1 MTSPFGRGRR
11 DSRKADAPGEGLK
24 ICANPESLTR
34 RARSAAGRGHP
45 RPLGEGGRMLFCT
58 RRSHMKFFLDT
69 ANLEEI
75 GDAASTG
82 VLDGVTTN
90 PTLISKEGNTFEDQL
105 LKICSLVNGPVSAE
119 TVSRDAAGMVE
130 EGRHLAKLHP
140 NIVVKCPMTK
150 EGLKA
155 TRALSEERMRVN
167 VTLVFS
173 APQAIMAAK
182 AGAYF
187 VSPFVGRLD
196 DIGENG
202 MDLIRDIVTIFN
214 NYEFQTQVLVASI
227 RNPIHV
233 VQAGLCG
240 ADICTMPAKIFD
252 QLLKHPLTDK
262 GVEQF
267 LKDWEKVPVIK

>member
-1 MTSPFGRGRR
+1 
-11 DSRKADAPGEGLK
+11 
-24 ICANPESLTR
+24 
-34 RARSAAGRGHP
+34 
-45 RPLGEGGRMLFCT
+45 
-58 RRSHMKFFLDT
+58 MKFFLDT

-155 TRALSEERMRVN
+155 TRSLSEERIRVN

-233 VQAGLCG
+233 VQAGLYG
-240 ADICTMPAKIFD
+240 ADICTMPAKVFD

-267 LKDWEKVPVIK
+267 LKDWERVPVIK

>member
-1 MTSPFGRGRR
+1 
-11 DSRKADAPGEGLK
+11 
-24 ICANPESLTR
+24 
-34 RARSAAGRGHP
+34 
-45 RPLGEGGRMLFCT
+45 
-58 RRSHMKFFLDT
+58 MKFFLDT
-69 ANLEEI
+69 ANLDEI
-75 GDAASTG
+75 RDAASTG
-82 VLDGVTTN
+82 ILDGITTN

-119 TVSRDAAGMVE
+119 TVSPDAAGMIE
-130 EGRHLAKLHP
+130 EGRHLAKLHR

-150 EGLKA
+150 EGLRA
-155 TRALSEERMRVN
+155 TKLLSEENIRVN

-196 DIGENG
+196 DAGQSG
-202 MDLIRDIVTIFN
+202 MDLIRDIVTIFS
-214 NYEFQTQVLVASI
+214 NYEFKTEVLVASI

-233 VQAGLCG
+233 VQAGLFG
-240 ADICTMPAKIFD
+240 ADICTMPAKVFD

-262 GVEQF
+262 GVQQF

>member
-1 MTSPFGRGRR
+1 
-11 DSRKADAPGEGLK
+11 
-24 ICANPESLTR
+24 
-34 RARSAAGRGHP
+34 
-45 RPLGEGGRMLFCT
+45 
-58 RRSHMKFFLDT
+58 MKFFLDT

-155 TRALSEERMRVN
+155 TRALSEERIRVN

-233 VQAGLCG
+233 VQAGLYG
-240 ADICTMPAKIFD
+240 ADICTMPAKVFD
-252 QLLKHPLTDK
+252 QLLKHPLTDR

>member
-1 MTSPFGRGRR
+1 
-11 DSRKADAPGEGLK
+11 
-24 ICANPESLTR
+24 
-34 RARSAAGRGHP
+34 
-45 RPLGEGGRMLFCT
+45 
-58 RRSHMKFFLDT
+58 MKFFLDT
-69 ANLEEI
+69 AKIEEI
-75 GDAASTG
+75 RDAASTG

-119 TVSRDAAGMVE
+119 TVSPDSAGMVE

-140 NIVVKCPMTK
+140 NVVVKCPMTK

-155 TRALSEERMRVN
+155 TRILSEERIRVN

-196 DIGENG
+196 DVGQNG

-214 NYEFQTQVLVASI
+214 NYEFKTQVLVASI
-227 RNPIHV
+227 RHPIHV
-233 VQAGLCG
+233 VEAGLCG
-240 ADICTMPAKIFD
+240 ADICTMPAKVFD

-267 LKDWEKVPVIK
+267 LKDWEKVPVMK